1 MEWLLPEL
9 ARFLGDPAPAL
20 EAISDLGRPERLAVQ
35 WHHPTMLHARVEAAL
50 VAGAAPEIVDAALEP
65 MRRLTHPWTAG
76 LLVPADAELA
86 LARGKHARVLDL
98 LGDGTKVLGRP
109 IGETRASARL
119 QYLRAQALAALGRR
133 GDALD
138 AARTAA
144 GLLARWPGVRADEVA
159 RLVERLEGGGS
170 TQLTGR
176 ELEVASKVAEGLSN
190 AEVARVLYISPKTAA
205 VHVSNILTKLD
216 ATNRAE
222 IAAWY
227 VRQQVNANEPAPS

>member
-1 MEWLLPEL
+1 M
-9 ARFLGDPAPAL
+9 
-20 EAISDLGRPERLAVQ
+20 
-35 WHHPTMLHARVEAAL
+35 
-50 VAGAAPEIVDAALEP
+50 
-65 MRRLTHPWTAG
+65 
-76 LLVPADAELA
+76 
-86 LARGKHARVLDL
+86 LDL
-98 LGDGTKVLGRP
+98 LGDGTTVLGRP
-109 IGETRASARL
+109 IGETRAGARL